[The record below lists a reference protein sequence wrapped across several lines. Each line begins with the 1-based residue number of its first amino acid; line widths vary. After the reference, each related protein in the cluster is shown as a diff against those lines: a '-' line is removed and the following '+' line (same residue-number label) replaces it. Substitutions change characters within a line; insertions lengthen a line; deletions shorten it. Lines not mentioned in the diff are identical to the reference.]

1 MAVQSKMAQLC
12 LMGDSA
18 KTSIRSYRDAFQG
31 VGCASGC
38 MVHLA
43 LLGVLGMAL
52 LIWAVKNRAWEL
64 EISVEMPAREQAEE
78 EIEEA
83 PPASPG
89 PAPQ

>member
-1 MAVQSKMAQLC
+1 MAGSE
-12 LMGDSA
+12 

-43 LLGVLGMAL
+43 LLGVLALAL

-64 EISVEMPAREQAEE
+64 EISVEMPAREEMVEE
-78 EIEEA
+78 ETTP
-83 PPASPG
+83 PPAE

>member
-1 MAVQSKMAQLC
+1 
-12 LMGDSA
+12 
-18 KTSIRSYRDAFQG
+18 
-31 VGCASGC
+31 

-43 LLGVLGMAL
+43 LLGVLGLAL

-64 EISVEMPAREQAEE
+64 EISVELPEREQEVE

-83 PPASPG
+83 PATSPA